1 MSADLAP
8 FGPPPLGKLRST
20 LTILLDIGYFCRA
33 MFRFILTIRLLVPIS
48 LTVLVVSHC
57 CGDGPAVP
65 GAPLAANCLLLANGE
80 VVVGE
85 IHIQRDQFDILT
97 AEGISWKVPQRN
109 VLYRGRD
116 LKDVY
121 AFLSQRLQPNEIRDQ
136 LELAEWCLAHSLYSE
151 CASHVIRARQL
162 SPRDQ
167 RADSL
172 ETRLRLATTTPT
184 KPSSQT
190 TVVRSTTTRS
200 DRHARTPRR
209 AKQPTKAPTARAPTA
224 RAPTARAPTAGVN
237 VPASDPFAPEIFND
251 KYSPRRSAPATH
263 PEPGISL
270 RGTTSG

>member
-1 MSADLAP
+1 
-8 FGPPPLGKLRST
+8 
-20 LTILLDIGYFCRA
+20 LTILLDIGYFCRE

-209 AKQPTKAPTARAPTA
+209 AKQPTKAT
-224 RAPTARAPTAGVN
+224 TAGVN

-251 KYSPRRSAPATH
+251 KYSPRH
-263 PEPGISL
+263 PQPIPSPGFRFAARRQDDIL
-270 RGTTSG
+270 GTNARGK